1 VKRQPELVDLDA
13 HINHQNETMKT
24 ERERRHQDEIRSL
37 SHSHRGLLA
46 RKDQEH
52 EMEIIRERKGERMGA
67 MEVTRHY
74 ETKFDFSL
82 AHTKRFWPKKT
93 ESM

>member
-1 VKRQPELVDLDA
+1 MKRQPELVDLAA

-37 SHSHRGLLA
+37 GHSHRGLLA

-52 EMEIIRERKGERMGA
+52 EMEIIRERKGERMGP

-74 ETKFDFSL
+74 ENETRFLIGLHKAIL
-82 AHTKRFWPKKT
+82 A
-93 ESM
+93 